1 MISNKLYK
9 LAYLKNSA
17 LFKTLPACCSLYP
30 THPSSRA
37 FLAQMMARN
46 FCSAAGA
53 TSQTNISEKLS
64 VIKCKVQD
72 SDNQSLSASALPA
85 SVASLK
91 ALNGV
96 NQINAN
102 LRLPSKYSFSTMDP
116 SGLTSLGDQK
126 FPATNNNDAVYL
138 NSFSTRIAE
147 NYDDVREA
155 VSLNEPKMCV
165 QAIIEVLSKD
175 TSSDHF
181 YDAKVLDF
189 GSTNAQIGTFLAEQ
203 NFTELYAQCGSP
215 AK

>member
-1 MISNKLYK
+1 
-9 LAYLKNSA
+9 
-17 LFKTLPACCSLYP
+17 
-30 THPSSRA
+30 
-37 FLAQMMARN
+37 MMARN
-46 FCSAAGA
+46 FCSAGA
-53 TSQTNISEKLS
+53 TTQTNISERLS
-64 VIKCKVQD
+64 VIKCKVQENG
-72 SDNQSLSASALPA
+72 SDNQSSSSASVLPG

-91 ALNGV
+91 ALSGV

-126 FPATNNNDAVYL
+126 FPTTDNNDAVYL

-165 QAIIEVLSKD
+165 QAIIEVLSRD

-189 GSTNAQIGTFLAEQ
+189 GSTNAQIGTLLAEQ
-203 NFTELYAQCGSP
+203 NLTELYAQCGSP
-215 AK
+215 AKQRNLQRKGIYKDI

>member
-1 MISNKLYK
+1 
-9 LAYLKNSA
+9 
-17 LFKTLPACCSLYP
+17 
-30 THPSSRA
+30 
-37 FLAQMMARN
+37 MMARN
-46 FCSAAGA
+46 FCSAGA
-53 TSQTNISEKLS
+53 TTQTNISDRLS
-64 VIKCKVQD
+64 VIKCKVQENGR
-72 SDNQSLSASALPA
+72 DNQISSSPSMLPG

-91 ALNGV
+91 ALSGV
-96 NQINAN
+96 NQINAG
-102 LRLPSKYSFSTMDP
+102 LSLPSKYSFSTMDP

-126 FPATNNNDAVYL
+126 FPTTDNNDAVYL

-189 GSTNAQIGTFLAEQ
+189 GSTNAQIGTLLAEQ
-203 NFTELYAQCGSP
+203 NMTELYA
-215 AK
+215 